1 MDPTIYLGQ
10 FVSPINLS
18 RQLCVVNL
26 PSNSRPCRKNA
37 ATVVGASVGAS
48 VVVVV
53 VLLVVVVAVSVVG
66 AAVVV
71 AVASCI
77 ASTIAE
83 TKSTFFK

>member
-1 MDPTIYLGQ
+1 M
-10 FVSPINLS
+10 S
-18 RQLCVVNL
+18 RFLNFDYSRYGVANL

-37 ATVVGASVGAS
+37 CTVVGASVGAS
-48 VVVVV
+48 VVVV
-53 VLLVVVVAVSVVG
+53 LLVVVVAVSVGG

-83 TKSTFFK
+83 TKSIFSK